1 MPIESIAEAAFRF
14 SRSFGASLGT
24 PLLRSLSMGQAFG
37 CDLRFKA
44 ENLQRTG
51 SFKFRGASAKLSV
64 LPPDACSRGIVTAS
78 SGNHGL
84 ACAEA
89 GLDLNIPVT
98 VVVPVTAAA
107 NKVAAIAR
115 RGAEVIHHGDET
127 GASERFARTLAADSG
142 RTYVSPYNDPDIVA
156 GQGTTAVELIAQA
169 PRIDNV
175 FVAMGG
181 GGLIAGIGAVLKAHD
196 PAIRVF
202 GCSATASPALAASL
216 AAGRV
221 LAVEHR
227 PTLADAVSGDMDP
240 DAMTLPIAQKVI
252 DEVVDCD
259 EPAISQALV
268 RLLLE
273 ERMLV
278 EGAAA
283 LALAGFLQVAE
294 RLKGQTSVVV
304 LCGSNI
310 SADKARN
317 LLCDPRPS

>member
-1 MPIESIAEAAFRF
+1 MSVETIAEAASRF
-14 SRSFGASLGT
+14 SRAFGASLET
-24 PLLRSLSMGQAFG
+24 PLLRSLSTGQALG

-44 ENLQRTG
+44 ENFQRTG
-51 SFKFRGASAKLSV
+51 SFKIRGASARLSV
-64 LPPDACSRGIVTAS
+64 LQTDAGSRGIVTAS

-107 NKVAAIAR
+107 NKVDAIAK
-115 RGAEVIHHGDET
+115 RGAEVIRHGEET
-127 GASERFARTLAADSG
+127 GASERFARSLAAGSA
-142 RTYVSPYNDPDIVA
+142 RTYVSPYNDPDIIA
-156 GQGTTAVELIAQA
+156 GQGTIAVELIAQA

-196 PAIRVF
+196 PSIRVF

-221 LAVEHR
+221 VAVEHR

-240 DAMTLPIAQKVI
+240 DAITLPIAQKVI
-252 DEVVDCD
+252 DDVIDCD
-259 EPAISQALV
+259 EPAINQALV

-283 LALAGFLQVAE
+283 LALAGFLQVAM
-294 RLKGQTSVVV
+294 RLRGQTSVVV

-310 SADKARN
+310 SADKARH

>member
-1 MPIESIAEAAFRF
+1 MSIERIAEAASRF
-14 SRSFGASLGT
+14 AKGFGGRLET
-24 PLLRSLSMGQAFG
+24 PLLRSLVMGHTLG
-37 CDLRFKA
+37 CDLMFKA

-51 SFKFRGASAKLSV
+51 SFKIRGASAKLSA
-64 LPPDACSRGIVTAS
+64 LPSDAARRGIVTAS

-89 GLDLNIPVT
+89 GRDLTIPVT
-98 VVVPVTAAA
+98 VVVPLTAAA
-107 NKVAAIAR
+107 NKVDAIAR
-115 RGAEVIHHGDET
+115 RGAEVIRHGEET
-127 GASERFARTLAADSG
+127 GAAERFAEALATGSG
-142 RTYVSPYNDPDIVA
+142 RAYVSPYNDPDVIA
-156 GQGTTAVELIAQA
+156 GQGTIAVELTAQA

-181 GGLIAGIGAVLKAHD
+181 GGLVAGIGAVLKAHD

-202 GCSATASPALAASL
+202 GCSAKASPALAASL
-216 AAGRV
+216 TARRV
-221 LAVEHR
+221 VSVEHR

-240 DAMTLPIAQKVI
+240 DAITLPIAQRVV

-259 EPAISQALV
+259 EPAIRDALV
-268 RLLLE
+268 RLLFE

-294 RLKGQTSVVV
+294 RLRGQTSVVI

-310 SADKARN
+310 GPDKARKMI
-317 LLCDPRPS
+317 CKARPS